1 MNGFRKK
8 HSIALMLCLPELC
21 IPGGKPGPFSVN
33 VLFIVNPIEKKYLAM
48 IQWGGGLERG
58 RHFFPF
64 ILIYLCHIRSISCVY
79 KVNTHHLLLSIWS
92 LSATKVSNSG
102 EVKKSIICPNL
113 EDFISLF
120 SCLASSAHRV
130 SKKSSIAAPNSG
142 CFSRYDWYCC
152 SFLNCK

>member
-1 MNGFRKK
+1 
-8 HSIALMLCLPELC
+8 MLDETLKSGIVDL
-21 IPGGKPGPFSVN
+21 ILK
-33 VLFIVNPIEKKYLAM
+33 VLLGNPIEKTYLAM
-48 IQWGGGLERG
+48 NQWGRGLERG
-58 RHFFPF
+58 KHFFPF